1 MDGRVCVKVD
11 NRSKLVRFDFDIC
24 DGSNLKD
31 MQRVILGDVV

>member
-1 MDGRVCVKVD
+1 MVVCVKVD
-11 NRSKLVRFDFDIC
+11 NRSKLVRFDFDKC